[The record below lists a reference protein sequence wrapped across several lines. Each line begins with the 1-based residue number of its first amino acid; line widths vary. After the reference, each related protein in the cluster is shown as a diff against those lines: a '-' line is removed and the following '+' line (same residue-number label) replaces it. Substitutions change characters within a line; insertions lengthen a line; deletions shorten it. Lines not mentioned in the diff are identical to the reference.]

1 MQENM
6 NQKNS
11 EYGHFSR
18 CVTLKFY
25 QLFAKTLAPYNLKT
39 KIIFVNPDE
48 HEYKHDV
55 TNSLV
60 LV

>member
-1 MQENM
+1 M

-39 KIIFVNPDE
+39 KIILVNPDE